1 MTNLNQNSHIE
12 RSDDDDDRE
21 AYREKKDNNDKDAED
36 DVTVGEDVEITDEAD
51 TSETDTYEDEQVAV
65 SNFSQEN
72 AAQLLEIAVDLQP
85 GTEFYTSSFFGT
97 IDIFLD
103 TIQTRYD
110 VQKVDSHYCM
120 SIADAADL
128 IENTIGEY
136 DFSSMENAGEG
147 HYCYA
152 DADTVYFCSPDI
164 GDYWFEPATVIN
176 VAQRDGGFIDVYGY
190 KKNGIY
196 SETTIREYALHLVPN
211 AKSIWGGMMIE
222 SVEFIKEEHYYLPDV
237 QQRVYNIDE
246 FYFNEE
252 EYRRARN
259 EIFARHG
266 RKFKSEDLQAYFNT
280 QPWYQGLYDDV
291 PVESLN
297 EFERQNIAVLDE
309 YKTMMGY

>member
-103 TIQTRYD
+103 TIQTRY
-110 VQKVDSHYCM
+110 
-120 SIADAADL
+120 
-128 IENTIGEY
+128 
-136 DFSSMENAGEG
+136 
-147 HYCYA
+147 A
-152 DADTVYFCSPDI
+152 DADNVYFCSPDI

-196 SETTIREYALHLVPN
+196 SETTIRECALHLVPN

-237 QQRVYNIDE
+237 QQRVYSIDE